1 MKITPI
7 DDTHRLFQVEEFV
20 SPELLTELQHLD
32 WSSIPWTKQPLQ
44 ETWPRRL
51 LDPTHP
57 TLDKVVT
64 WVNNSMKQLCD
75 DCGIVVKE
83 FVNTSFWLDEPGF
96 TVSLHT
102 DGQLPGSMQL
112 FWVMPTLQHGTVFY
126 NSNCSDDV
134 RFAPSGVP
142 NTGYIMLNNP
152 NLDGS
157 QPLHWHGMLQPVPAG
172 TIRVTS
178 YTVIRS
184 YENK

>member
-1 MKITPI
+1 MKITPT
-7 DDTHRLFQVEEFV
+7 DDTRRLFQVEDFV
-20 SPELLTELQHLD
+20 SPELLAELQQLD
-32 WSSIPWTKQPLQ
+32 WTSIPWTRQPLQ
-44 ETWPRRL
+44 ESWPRRL

-64 WVNNSMKQLCD
+64 CVNNAMKQLCEE
-75 DCGIVVKE
+75 CRIEVKE

-112 FWVMPTLQHGTVFY
+112 FWVMPTEQHGTVFY
-126 NSNCSDDV
+126 NSNRPEDV
-134 RFAPSGVP
+134 RFAPKGIP
-142 NTGYIMLNNP
+142 NTGYIMLNKLNE
-152 NLDGS
+152 DGS
-157 QPLHWHGMLQPVPAG
+157 QPLHWHGMLHPVPPG

-178 YTVIRS
+178 YTVIRD